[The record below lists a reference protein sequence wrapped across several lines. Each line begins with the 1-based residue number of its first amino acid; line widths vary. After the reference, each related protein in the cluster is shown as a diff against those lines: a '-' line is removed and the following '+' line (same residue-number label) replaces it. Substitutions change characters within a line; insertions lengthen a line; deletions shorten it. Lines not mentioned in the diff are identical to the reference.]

1 MRVEVPGVDL
11 GLDRFGDMVD
21 NPRLLYFRLP
31 DNSAVA
37 GLDLE
42 TFDLWMVGFAAGPLS
57 LGLGEVQV
65 LLRAPICSAGGQNVQ
80 DTVEEGKVVRRIAGM
95 EVCWFADL
103 DGSDAAL
110 LAVLER
116 KVDDLK

>member
-1 MRVEVPGVDL
+1 MDPDDYYLVDCRHPTASCMRVEVPGVDL

-31 DNSAVA
+31 DNFAVA

-57 LGLGEVQV
+57 LGLEEVQV
-65 LLRAPICSAGGQNVQ
+65 LLRAPICSAGSQNVQ
-80 DTVEEGKVVRRIAGM
+80 DTVE
-95 EVCWFADL
+95 
-103 DGSDAAL
+103 
-110 LAVLER
+110 
-116 KVDDLK
+116 